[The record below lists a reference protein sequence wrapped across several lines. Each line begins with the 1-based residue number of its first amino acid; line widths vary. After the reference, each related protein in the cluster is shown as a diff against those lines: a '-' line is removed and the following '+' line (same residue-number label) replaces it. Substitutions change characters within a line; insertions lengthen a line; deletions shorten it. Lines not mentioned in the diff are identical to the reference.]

1 MTVLG
6 IGIDITEV
14 DRIRRLY
21 KKTPSFLKRFFT
33 TEEIAYC
40 LKGKNTCER
49 IAARFSAKEAVIK
62 ALDRK
67 DLPLKAISISKAE
80 TGRPEVTLKAA
91 GLKGIRVML
100 SLSHTANYAC
110 ASAIAVKLSGK
121 QAARQKTGGSAS
133 GG

>member
-1 MTVLG
+1 MTQVRG

-14 DRIRRLY
+14 SRVRRLY

-33 TEEIAYC
+33 PEEIAYC
-40 LKGKNTCER
+40 LKGRNTCER

-67 DLPLKAISISKAE
+67 DLPLKNIAISKAE
-80 TGRPEVTLKAA
+80 TGRPEVTLKGA
-91 GLKGIRVML
+91 GLKGITVML

-110 ASAIAVKLSGK
+110 ASAIAVKD
-121 QAARQKTGGSAS
+121 
-133 GG
+133 